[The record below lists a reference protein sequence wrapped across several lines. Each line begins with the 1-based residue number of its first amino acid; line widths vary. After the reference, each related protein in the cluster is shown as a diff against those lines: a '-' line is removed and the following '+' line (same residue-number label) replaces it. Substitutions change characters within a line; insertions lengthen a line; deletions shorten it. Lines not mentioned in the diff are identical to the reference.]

1 MKLYSWIILAIPVLA
16 TAQVGSVDLS
26 APALG
31 YLYDGHSKSL
41 RAIEGVPG
49 AAAIGEPM
57 LLGVEMEW
65 LVVSPNRR
73 FALGH
78 VPGAERLTAV
88 RLDGGL
94 GMAQETELA
103 VSRPWY
109 SPGGRTVALLSGEGL
124 EVWTGFPDTPR
135 RMHTLAVA
143 GAPDSGSWTRVD
155 VSDDG
160 GIALVRTAAGLWRID
175 EGGAELLGDSFRDAL
190 LLRDSHDVVAWEDGQ
205 GLLLL
210 RKAKANAREQ
220 WLRPEESEATGF
232 ALSADERRVLLTT
245 SRGLVLVDRESNRV
259 AGRWEDEPGRAA
271 SGRAEGNAVFVIASQ
286 GGESSEGVLIL
297 DGDAEVPQLMAVG
310 RRVSE

>member
-1 MKLYSWIILAIPVLA
+1 MILAIPVLA

-31 YLYDGHSKSL
+31 YVYDGNSKSL

-73 FALGH
+73 YALGH
-78 VPGAERLTAV
+78 APGAERLTAV

-135 RMHTLAVA
+135 RLHTLPVS
-143 GAPDSGSWTRVD
+143 GAPDIDSWTRVD

-160 GIALVRTAAGLWRID
+160 GIALVRTAASLWRID
-175 EGGAELLGDSFRDAL
+175 AEGAELLLGDGFRDAL
-190 LLRDSHDVVAWEDGQ
+190 LLRDSHDVVVWEDGH
-205 GLLLL
+205 GLLIY
-210 RKAKANAREQ
+210 RKAKADAREE

-245 SRGLVLVDRESNRV
+245 PRGLVLVDRDSNRV
-259 AGRWEDEPGRAA
+259 IGRWEDAPGRAA
-271 SGRAEGNAVFVIASQ
+271 SARAEGNAVFVIA
-286 GGESSEGVLIL
+286 GESSEEVLIL